1 MTIALPTSL
10 HVDHL
15 LPSLCPSEELNGI
28 KLCDDGFGDSPAC
41 IQLSRTL
48 SMSMVHGTGAE
59 TKRVSQRAL
68 DDLGLTTRQAWD
80 TAALNL
86 QRRALTQQGLRFFTR
101 PAEQSLSGA
110 EGSLEVRV
118 HRCTVSSW
126 LAHPQTFSIMD
137 SHLRRLTHATARQT
151 LYYLVPDPATV
162 VALHDSPLKR
172 VRHWSRRINEQRRL
186 RGAVLAPEPLL
197 WANGFPLEA

>member
-28 KLCDDGFGDSPAC
+28 KLCDDGFGDSPVR
-41 IQLSRTL
+41 IQFSRTL

-126 LAHPQTFSIMD
+126 LAHPQAFVILDNHLKRLSQATSI
-137 SHLRRLTHATARQT
+137 T
-151 LYYLVPDPATV
+151 YLVPDAHTLYALLNVSPQRATEL
-162 VALHDSPLKR
+162 ACRAAELRPRHRPPL
-172 VRHWSRRINEQRRL
+172 SLQPL
-186 RGAVLAPEPLL
+186 VL
-197 WANGFPLEA
+197 ANGFPLEV